1 MSFRAQRKRLR
12 DSLRPG
18 EEILAVDALCTI
30 EERPELTVLSH
41 PVLVVTTMSVYL
53 ILSGR
58 QQEVSRID
66 FDSLVGVERTDDTK
80 LGSTLRLIM
89 DGGDVMTFTYEPRSR
104 QQVTADLITE
114 RFFGRIVKDTT
125 DEPSSSEG

>member
-1 MSFRAQRKRLR
+1 MSFRAQRRQLR
-12 DSLRPG
+12 NSLRSG

-41 PVLVVTTMSVYL
+41 PALVVTTMSVYL

-58 QQEVSRID
+58 PPEVSRID
-66 FDSLVGVERTDDTK
+66 FDSLAGVERTGDTK
-80 LGSTLRLIM
+80 RGTTLRLTM

-114 RFFGRIVKDTT
+114 RFFGRIVKDTA

>member
-12 DSLRPG
+12 DGLRSG

-66 FDSLVGVERTDDTK
+66 FDSLAGVERTDDPIP
-80 LGSTLRLIM
+80 GSTLRLIM
-89 DGGDVMTFTYEPRSR
+89 DGGDVMTLTYEPRSR
-104 QQVTADLITE
+104 LQVTADLITE

>member
-1 MSFRAQRKRLR
+1 MSFRAQRKQLK
-12 DSLRPG
+12 DSLRSG
-18 EEILAVDALCTI
+18 EEILAVDALSTI

-58 QQEVSRID
+58 PPEVTRID
-66 FDSLVGVERTDDTK
+66 FDSLAGVERTDDPK
-80 LGSTLRLIM
+80 PGSTLRLIL

-114 RFFGRIVKDTT
+114 RFFGRVVKDTT
-125 DEPSSSEG
+125 DEPSSSGG